1 MALLQARGL
10 TRSLPG
16 KDGPVFSGIDISI
29 EAGQVLF
36 IKGPSGAGK
45 TLLLRTVAL
54 LDPSEGGALQLR
66 GLAPTETGIPAW
78 RSEVTYVHQ
87 ARVDFPGTPREF
99 FDAAR
104 QLGTRRGRRA
114 GDLAAVV
121 ADMGLDP
128 EVVLDQKWASL
139 SGGQAQRVAL
149 AVAVALQPSVLLVDE
164 PTSACDLDSA
174 RRVEAVLKGCGAAVI
189 WVTHDPGQP
198 PRVGG
203 RQLELP
209 SGEVSEVELL
219 EGDGEPP
226 RPGSTDGSER
236 SGRRPWWRR

>member
-1 MALLQARGL
+1 M
-10 TRSLPG
+10 
-16 KDGPVFSGIDISI
+16 
-29 EAGQVLF
+29 
-36 IKGPSGAGK
+36 
-45 TLLLRTVAL
+45 
-54 LDPSEGGALQLR
+54 
-66 GLAPTETGIPAW
+66 
-78 RSEVTYVHQ
+78 
-87 ARVDFPGTPREF
+87 
-99 FDAAR
+99 
-104 QLGTRRGRRA
+104 RRRRA
-114 GDLAAVV
+114 HDHVPHHESRHALGPPTTRTHPHPCHAS
-121 ADMGLDP
+121 
-128 EVVLDQKWASL
+128 SL
-139 SGGQAQRVAL
+139 SQGGQAQRVAL